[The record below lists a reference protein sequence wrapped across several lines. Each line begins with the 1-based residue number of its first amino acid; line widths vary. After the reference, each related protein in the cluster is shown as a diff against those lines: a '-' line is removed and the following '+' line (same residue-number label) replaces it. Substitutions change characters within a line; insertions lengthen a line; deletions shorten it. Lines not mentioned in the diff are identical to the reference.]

1 MSASMATRRPQRSLV
16 VLASAG
22 PEWEAPARALT
33 QSLEQLGVQATYLG
47 AGEDAQAIA
56 AAVVH
61 HRADGVELCLTGG
74 RGVLMLL
81 ELLRALVDVGRSD
94 VSIVVHRL
102 D

>member
-1 MSASMATRRPQRSLV
+1 MSASMATRRPRRSLV

-22 PEWEAPARALT
+22 PQWEAPARALT

-47 AGEDAQAIA
+47 EEEDAQAIA

-61 HRADGVELCLTGG
+61 HGADGVDLCLTGG
-74 RGVLMLL
+74 RGVLMLR
-81 ELLRALVDVGRSD
+81 ELLRALVDLGRSD

-102 D
+102 N

>member
-1 MSASMATRRPQRSLV
+1 MATRRPRRSLV

-22 PEWEAPARALT
+22 PQWEEPARALT
-33 QSLEQLGVQATYLG
+33 QSLEQMGVQATYLG
-47 AGEDAQAIA
+47 EEEDAQAIA

-61 HRADGVELCLTGG
+61 HRADGVDLCMTGG

-81 ELLRALVDVGRSD
+81 ELLRALVELGRSD